1 MGLFA
6 FRGNYVKDFQE
17 SLAEPKHETR
27 KPSFGEEPQLETPQ
41 SDQPKPGNQLP
52 KPRKRKASQ
61 VELKTEIT
69 PAEITPAKEVSNDA
83 DV

>member
-6 FRGNYVKDFQE
+6 FRDNYVRTFEE
-17 SLAEPKHETR
+17 SRVLPKHETR

-41 SDQPKPGNQLP
+41 SVQPQPGNGEP
-52 KPRKRKASQ
+52 KPRKTRAPKSQ
-61 VELKTEIT
+61 PK
-69 PAEITPAKEVSNDA
+69 AEITPAKEVSNDA